1 MSDHRP
7 AAKGRRAAIKG
18 RRVRSAVDDGGPPPE
33 DDVPGGDPPLDQG
46 RTKNRL
52 SVGAWIGI
60 ALTGVMVA
68 VTLGG
73 YKLYH
78 DLDSSIGRVPVEL
91 GPDRPPE
98 TGALNVLVVGSD
110 SREGDANKKYG
121 QHLQGLGERTD
132 TIILL
137 HISPNRDKATLVSFP
152 RDSMVQV
159 PACKQ
164 PKTGVVV
171 PAGLKQI
178 NATFNE
184 GGIACTWAT
193 IESLT
198 KIRINHFVKV
208 DFSGFK
214 GIVDALGGIDICL
227 PKDVF
232 DKKAKLDLKKGEQ
245 TVMGET
251 ALAYV
256 RARYALGDGS
266 DTDRIKRQ
274 QVFLTQVMKKA
285 TSTSLL
291 TDLGKLGN
299 FLTAATASVTMDS
312 ELSIARL
319 GEIARSAKS
328 LTDKGLESVTV
339 PWKPYAPKPA
349 QIEWRQPEA
358 DRLFAAIRSDTEV
371 LPTVAPNAPA
381 KPAVKNE
388 QVRVQVFNGTDTDG
402 RAREV
407 AEGLAEQGFVVT
419 HVGGARPATGDV
431 PVTTLR
437 YAKNDTEGAAYGDVV
452 AARLSGDKRVPV
464 AGKVKPLSVEAYAPA
479 KPVAEAPT
487 GPIIQLVIGADW
499 PGVRVLNKIPVSLRE
514 QVVDSNTNPCQ

>member
-7 AAKGRRAAIKG
+7 EAEGRRAAKKGRRA
-18 RRVRSAVDDGGPPPE
+18 RRAVDDGGPPPG
-33 DDVPGGDPPLDQG
+33 DDAPNGDPSPDQS

-68 VTLGG
+68 ATLGG
-73 YKLYH
+73 YKIYY
-78 DLDSSIGRVPVEL
+78 DLDSSIGRIPVDL

-110 SREGDANKKYG
+110 SRESAENKKYG
-121 QHLQGLGERTD
+121 QTTLGERTD

-137 HISPNRDKATLVSFP
+137 HLSPNRDKATLLSFP

-159 PACKQ
+159 PACKH
-164 PKTGVVV
+164 PKTGVTV

-178 NATFNE
+178 NAAFNE

-232 DKKAKLDLKKGEQ
+232 DQKAKLDLKKGEQ

-285 TSTSLL
+285 TSTALL
-291 TDLGKLGN
+291 TDLGKLGD
-299 FLTAATASVTMDS
+299 FLDAATASVTMDS
-312 ELSIARL
+312 ELSVARL
-319 GEIARSAKS
+319 GEIAGSAKS
-328 LTDKGLESVTV
+328 LTEKGLESVTV

-349 QIEWRQPEA
+349 QIEWRQPDA

-371 LPTVAPNAPA
+371 LPTAAPNAPA
-381 KPAVKNE
+381 KPAIKNE

-402 RAREV
+402 RARE
-407 AEGLAEQGFVVT
+407 AADGLAEQGFVVT
-419 HVGGARPATGDV
+419 HVGGARPATGNV

-437 YAKNDTEGAAYGDVV
+437 YAKNDTEGTAYGDVV

-464 AGKVKPLSVEAYAPA
+464 AGKVKPLSVEAYVPA

-499 PGVRVLNKIPVSLRE
+499 PGVRVLNKIPVSLKD
-514 QVVDSNTNPCQ
+514 QVIDSNTNPCG